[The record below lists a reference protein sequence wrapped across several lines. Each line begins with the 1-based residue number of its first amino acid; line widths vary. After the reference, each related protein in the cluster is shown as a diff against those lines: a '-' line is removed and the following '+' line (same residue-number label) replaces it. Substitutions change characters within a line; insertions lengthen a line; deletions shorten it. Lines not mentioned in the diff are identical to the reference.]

1 MTRNQ
6 RTLKGAAELEGI
18 GLHSGQ
24 KVRVRVESAPPG
36 TGVVFPAGNAV
47 RFGRVAL
54 KNAHGSELQDL
65 PVPLLTQYFASP
77 GWVNNSIDGCTPVA
91 TGNLTLTPTPGGL
104 VTTPSLGGAT
114 FSSGDGGLVLAKTNA
129 GNTGYF
135 KVDYDLSS
143 LTYLRFDW
151 DADGNHDNDPESR
164 ATFGIFRGN
173 EMMIFM
179 RELY

>member
-1 MTRNQ
+1 M
-6 RTLKGAAELEGI
+6 LDADAVAATNPLIFG
-18 GLHSGQ
+18 
-24 KVRVRVESAPPG
+24 G
-36 TGVVFPAGNAV
+36 TGAGTGIVFPAGKAV

-65 PVPLLTQYFASP
+65 PVPLLTQYYADP
-77 GWVNNSIDGCTPVA
+77 GWATNISDSVSCTPVA

-104 VTTPSLGGAT
+104 STTLDLAGAT
-114 FSSGDGGLVLAKTNA
+114 FFSFGAAPLELGATGA

-164 ATFGIFRGN
+164 ATFGIFKGN
-173 EMMIFM
+173 KMLIYM